1 MQVNPEPTPRTTNFW
16 QEKLDKKD
24 LSKEKVDEIF
34 QETIEYFKRERA
46 KGNGQITSKDSTST

>member
-1 MQVNPEPTPRTTNFW
+1 MEVNREPTPRTTNFW

-34 QETIEYFKRERA
+34 QQTIEYFRKEHEKER
-46 KGNGQITSKDSTST
+46 TKDNA